1 MPRKRRRPT
10 PDQTACVIYARFSS
24 DRQRDESIEDQVA
37 VCSKWA
43 AARGLAVV
51 SVYADRAISGTSDE
65 RPQFL
70 RMVAD
75 AEREAFSAVV
85 VYKLDRFSRDRYDTA
100 TYKKKLQD
108 LGVRVESAMESIP
121 DSPEGLLL
129 ESLISGMN
137 EYYVRNLAQNV
148 RRGMMGNAERC
159 LTNGNVVY
167 GYKTGAD
174 GRYEVDERQA
184 ANVRR
189 AFELAGAGKTRKEVM
204 AWLNDS
210 GVRNARGRRWTYD
223 NVRHLLSNERYLGV
237 YLWGDVRV
245 DGGMP
250 AIVTRAQFDAAQTG
264 TPAGKPR
271 QNSFPLSGKLYD
283 YESGTPYRGTSG
295 TSCNGRQY
303 LYYSVPDGEGHERRY
318 PKDVVESAV
327 VEVLDAAFQE
337 PEYAESMADMVMAVI
352 GESFGGGAVAEMR
365 RELADVEKRQEAI
378 LDAVEAGMAAR
389 GLVERSNALDAQK
402 KFLEERLERS
412 QLMPD
417 RDEVAAW
424 IREHLCE
431 QSGYEIMGNAV
442 QRCAIDA
449 DGKLYVEVPWRL
461 GSDMLESAPNEAMK
475 KGEPAGRCEFAQMVF
490 GSPYQIRTGDLR
502 LERAAS

>member
-75 AEREAFSAVV
+75 AERGAFSAVV

-100 TYKKKLQD
+100 IYKKKLQD

-237 YLWGDVRV
+237 YL
-245 DGGMP
+245 
-250 AIVTRAQFDAAQTG
+250 
-264 TPAGKPR
+264 
-271 QNSFPLSGKLYD
+271 
-283 YESGTPYRGTSG
+283 
-295 TSCNGRQY
+295 
-303 LYYSVPDGEGHERRY
+303 
-318 PKDVVESAV
+318 
-327 VEVLDAAFQE
+327 
-337 PEYAESMADMVMAVI
+337 
-352 GESFGGGAVAEMR
+352 
-365 RELADVEKRQEAI
+365 
-378 LDAVEAGMAAR
+378 
-389 GLVERSNALDAQK
+389 
-402 KFLEERLERS
+402 
-412 QLMPD
+412 
-417 RDEVAAW
+417 
-424 IREHLCE
+424 
-431 QSGYEIMGNAV
+431 
-442 QRCAIDA
+442 
-449 DGKLYVEVPWRL
+449 
-461 GSDMLESAPNEAMK
+461 
-475 KGEPAGRCEFAQMVF
+475 
-490 GSPYQIRTGDLR
+490 
-502 LERAAS
+502 